1 MAIEFDRQKRERDN
15 EWQRRMEL
23 QKRNDKTW
31 DKRIK
36 EQHESNMTIVKK
48 MMGQFADVLNKRPI
62 NITKRKIENTTKE
75 EEEKLEEQGEG
86 ENMSIEDGR
95 TKLRR
100 KVVVTQDA
108 LEALEIKQ
116 KKEKEKVGVGME
128 TRKLRIPT
136 YKNLK

>member
-1 MAIEFDRQKRERDN
+1 
-15 EWQRRMEL
+15 MEL
-23 QKRNDKTW
+23 QKGNDKAW